1 MRKLF
6 ASLLLFFAVITIQA
20 GVATHENQ
28 VIDSDCP
35 RLEICFSPFQPCSE
49 VVKLHLASAD
59 KTVDLALYS
68 LTKDDI
74 AQAIIE
80 THQRGVRV
88 RLVIDKAQAGGKHA
102 DDEKLEEAGIVVR
115 RMGGMRGGLMHH
127 KFAIIDGKTVLTG
140 SYNWTKGGTL
150 RNSENL
156 IIIDS
161 LIEEFQIE
169 FNKLWTRPERKRKK
183 K

>member
-1 MRKLF
+1 MRKLL
-6 ASLLLFFAVITIQA
+6 ASLLLLFAVIAVQA
-20 GVATHENQ
+20 GVVTHKNQ
-28 VIDSDCP
+28 VIDTDCP
-35 RLEICFSPFQPCSE
+35 RLEICLSPFQMCSE
-49 VVKLHLASAD
+49 VVKLHVATAD
-59 KTVDLALYS
+59 KTLDLALYS

-80 THQRGVRV
+80 AHKRGVRV
-88 RLVIDKAQAGGKHA
+88 RLVIDKAQAGGRHA
-102 DDEKLEEAGIVVR
+102 DDEKLEEAGIVVK

-140 SYNWTKGGTL
+140 SYNWTKGGSL
-150 RNSENL
+150 KNSENL
-156 IIIDS
+156 IIMDS